1 MRVRAVIVGALLT
14 TGSLLRGAALG
25 AQEPAGT
32 GAIAGHVTDARSGEP
47 LVAVTIAV
55 QGTALGALTGRD
67 GAYRIARVPAGTRTI
82 VARRIGYSAGTR
94 IVAVSDGGT
103 ATADFALQTSAVN
116 LQEVVV
122 TGTAGN
128 QTRVAQGAVVATL
141 DAADVAAKAPVSTV
155 TDVLQGRVAGVVVR
169 TSSGTTGS
177 APRIN
182 IRGATSIS
190 LSNAPLIFI
199 DGVRAYGGSRN
210 DVGTYHNLEV
220 LGGQSV
226 TALNDVNPDD
236 IESIEIVKGP
246 AASTLY
252 GADAS
257 AGVIQII
264 TKRGRLGA
272 RRFSQNLTTE
282 WNEIQP
288 NFTPLPIY
296 AKCSAAQVLA
306 GGPALCQ
313 GLTAGSVIS
322 DNPLQREDVF
332 HNGHLGAVEYNA
344 QGGGD
349 SYGYF
354 VSASMNNEIGTSPS
368 NSNLR
373 HTGRTNFN
381 WTASPVLSAEATVGL
396 SRNDYRLP
404 EGDDANYGYLTQ
416 QYALPNIFG
425 VTVAPDG
432 TRSGGL
438 STPVAG
444 LAAVLNELTTV
455 RFTPSAQ
462 VRYTPVPWFTNRLTL
477 GADLSST
484 HGVTFFPP
492 NTQNWYAGDQANGY
506 VEDVQNPINIY
517 TVDYLGNIHT
527 DLHRGQ
533 IASDFSFG
541 SQYINSTTNYLAGV
555 GIGIAT
561 ASSNLVSSASTTE
574 SHETYAQSK
583 SLGLLAQEQ
592 LAFSQK
598 LYLQAGARVDRN
610 SAFGSAYG
618 NLFLP
623 KVSAS
628 YVISQEPF
636 WTRFASAVSTL
647 RLRAAYGST
656 GRSPDPGASLRTYAP
671 FAYITPSGAVGPG
684 VVQASPGNPNLK
696 PERGTEFE
704 TGFDA
709 GFFHERAGVELTFF
723 DKRTSDLL
731 LQDPLAPSLAY
742 TTNPFI
748 NAGTVDNRGF
758 EFTVRG
764 TPVDQ
769 RNVSWDAVFTGST
782 LKNRLVSLGP
792 VAIPNQSE
800 ISPDLTLR
808 YTIGD
813 PLSAWYSSRITN
825 IDAANGFATVT
836 ATPVYV
842 APQFPTFTANLSNT
856 LTLFRNVRLYALL
869 TSQRG
874 AKTLNVTPLYQD
886 LTGTSGEVNL
896 PAGQGG
902 YSPEERI
909 AHSGPFK
916 TPSGASVPLVLDRY
930 LQSTDF
936 VRLQEV
942 SAQLTLPDAVIRQ
955 LRAAGG
961 TLTIGGRN
969 LHVWKSSEW
978 TGPDPELQSNTVIA
992 GTRQFGSVEEFTVP
1006 PSRRWL
1012 VRLNLQ
1018 F

>member
-1 MRVRAVIVGALLT
+1 MRVRAVLVGALLT
-14 TGSLLRGAALG
+14 TGSLLRAAALG

-32 GAIAGHVTDARSGEP
+32 GAVTGRVTDARSGEP
-47 LVAVTIAV
+47 LVSVTIAV
-55 QGTALGALTGRD
+55 QGTALGALTERD
-67 GAYRIARVPAGTRTI
+67 GSYRIARVPAGTRTI

-94 IVAVSDGGT
+94 TVVAPDGGVVT
-103 ATADFALQTSAVN
+103 VDFGLQTSAVN

-128 QTRVAQGAVVATL
+128 QTRVAQGAVVATV
-141 DAADVAAKAPVSTV
+141 DAAEVIAKAPVSSV
-155 TDVLQGRVAGVVVR
+155 TEVLQGRVPGVVVR
-169 TSSGTTGS
+169 TSSGTTGT

-190 LSNAPLIFI
+190 LSNAPLLFV
-199 DGVRAYGGSRN
+199 DGVRAYGGARE
-210 DVGTYHNLEV
+210 DVGKYHNLEGF
-220 LGGQSV
+220 GGQSV
-226 TALNDVNPDD
+226 TALNDINPDD

-264 TKRGRLGA
+264 TKRGRLGV
-272 RRFSQNLTTE
+272 RRFNQNLTTE
-282 WNEIQP
+282 WNQIQP

-296 AKCSAAQVLA
+296 AKCSAANVA
-306 GGPALCQ
+306 PGGPALCQ
-313 GLTAGSVIS
+313 GQAAGSVIS
-322 DNPLQREDVF
+322 DNPLVREDVF

-354 VSASMNNEIGTSPS
+354 VSASVNNEIGTTPS
-368 NSNLR
+368 NHYLR
-373 HTGRTNFN
+373 QTGRTNFN
-381 WTASPVLSAEATVGL
+381 WTTSPTLSAEASVGL

-404 EGDDANYGYLTQ
+404 SGDDFIYGYLTQ
-416 QYALPNIFG
+416 QYAVPNILG

-444 LAAVLNELTTV
+444 LAAVQNELTTL

-462 VRYTPVPWFTNRLTL
+462 VRYTPLPWFTNRLTL

-492 NTQNWYAGDQANGY
+492 NNQNWYSGDQANGY

-517 TVDYLGNIHT
+517 TVDYLGNIHS
-527 DLHRGQ
+527 DLRGGQ
-533 IASDFSFG
+533 IASDLSFG
-541 SQYINSTTNYLAGV
+541 SQYINSTTNFLSGV

-574 SHETYAQSK
+574 SHQDYRQSK

-598 LYLQAGARVDRN
+598 LFLQAGARVDRN
-610 SAFGSAYG
+610 SAFGTAYG
-618 NLFLP
+618 NMFLP

-636 WTRFASAVSTL
+636 WTRLASAISTL

-656 GRSPDPGASLRTYAP
+656 GRSPDPGASLRTYVP
-671 FAYITPSGAVGPG
+671 FAYITSSGTVGPG
-684 VVQASPGNPNLK
+684 VVQDSPGNQDLK

-704 TGFDA
+704 TGLDA
-709 GFFHERAGVELTFF
+709 AFFHERAGIEVTFF

-731 LQDPLAPSLAY
+731 LRNPLAPSLAY
-742 TTNPFI
+742 RTNPFI
-748 NAGTVDNRGF
+748 NVGKVDNRGF

-764 TPVDQ
+764 TPLDQ
-769 RNVSWDAVFTGST
+769 RSVSWEAAFTGST
-782 LKNRLVSLGP
+782 LKNKLVSLGS
-792 VAIPNQSE
+792 VTIPNAAE
-800 ISPDLTLR
+800 ISPDLTFR
-808 YTIGD
+808 YVVGD
-813 PLSAWYSSRITN
+813 PLAAWYSSRITN
-825 IDAANGFATVT
+825 IDVANGFATVT
-836 ATPVYV
+836 PTPVYV
-842 APQFPTFTANLSNT
+842 APQFPTFTGNLSNT
-856 LTLFRNVRLYALL
+856 VTLFRNLRLYGLL
-869 TSQRG
+869 TMQRG
-874 AKTLNVTPLYQD
+874 SKTLNVTDLYRD
-886 LTGTSGEVNL
+886 LTGTSAGINL
-896 PAGQGG
+896 SAAQGG
-902 YSPEERI
+902 YTPEEMI
-909 AHSGPFK
+909 AHFGPFK

-942 SAQLTLPDAVIRQ
+942 SAQLALPDAVIKQ

-969 LHVWKSSEW
+969 LHLWKSSEW
-978 TGPDPELQSNTVIA
+978 TGPDPELQTNTTLT
-992 GTRQFGSVEEFTVP
+992 GTNQFASLEEFTVP
-1006 PSRRWL
+1006 PSRRWI